1 MTLNLLVLILDTH
14 IYFSNSKSVTI
25 TVTNGTQE
33 ETLILL
39 KGKEVEV
46 DRSSVF
52 KKREVGLSLFIDTSI
67 GLTIQWDKGTHVIV
81 KLDEQH
87 SGKVEGLCGN
97 YDQNS
102 KNDFITSGYYLL
114 FLHFS
119 TRYKRNFMLI

>member
-1 MTLNLLVLILDTH
+1 M
-14 IYFSNSKSVTI
+14 
-25 TVTNGTQE
+25 
-33 ETLILL
+33 L
-39 KGKEVEV
+39 KGKEVEI

-67 GLTIQWDKGTHVIV
+67 GLTIQWDKGTHIIV

-102 KNDFITSGYYLL
+102 KNDFITSGWL
-114 FLHFS
+114 FLFFI
-119 TRYKRNFMLI
+119 KKNVVLIKCFRSSFYYCT